1 MKKLQFSK
9 QIEKRFSDSG
19 VDARILQSYKS
30 WYEQLYEFCDY
41 ESLRSIKFESIV
53 DFFDFL
59 ETKKGYSPSSL
70 HVAITAIRYLYLE
83 IFNIKYSFEKIRLPR
98 IEREIPISIGKNELK
113 QLFDSIV
120 NPKHKVI
127 LTLIYAAGLDI
138 SEVVNIKAKDIQ
150 KGKLLVRNGNNKI
163 IRKTL
168 LGEYMLE
175 LLRNYQIIYK
185 PKKYLFEGQNLGSP
199 YSMSSIRTTFNQ
211 AKKKCGI
218 GDEITTRHLKY
229 SYVKHLQDEGY
240 KTIDI
245 LRHLNQFSGH
255 TIEYYSQIDSE
266 IQEIN
271 YSPIDSIYGKKQP
284 KSIHIEVTNE
294 QIENIVFT
302 DSQTKQLIEKN
313 PDLIKSFIENDLS
326 HSDIVALG
334 YRKTQL
340 ERFRKLLFENDYFDS
355 EKSIYN
361 ISKNEQVWQSFF
373 ESNPWIF
380 GHGLNYLFSTPLDD
394 KKLEQVVS
402 GYDFNSGGKRVDGL
416 LKTRGI
422 ISSLCFVEIK
432 THKADLLKAISN
444 SYRTES
450 WSVSDELAGAIAQIQ
465 RTVDK
470 SLRSISSKVEIK
482 DKNGN
487 LTGEQVFLYQPK
499 SYLILGSLSEFKNQ
513 YGVNEEKYS
522 SFEIFRRNII
532 NPEILT
538 FDELYERARFI
549 IENMK

>member
-1 MKKLQFSK
+1 MEKLQYSS
-9 QIEKRFSDSG
+9 QLEQRFLESG
-19 VDARILQSYKS
+19 VDKKTLQSYKS
-30 WYEQLYEFCDY
+30 WYDQLYEFCDY
-41 ESLRSIKFESIV
+41 ESLDSVKFDTIV
-53 DFFDFL
+53 DFFNSL
-59 ETKKGYSPSSL
+59 ENEKGYSPSSL
-70 HVAITAIRYLYLE
+70 HVAISAIRFLYLE
-83 IFNIKYSFEKIRLPR
+83 IFNIKFQFETIRLPR
-98 IEREIPISIGKNELK
+98 IEREIPVSIGKSELK

-120 NPKHKVI
+120 NPKQKAI
-127 LTLIYAAGLDI
+127 LTLIYSAGLDI
-138 SEVVNIKAKDIQ
+138 REVTFIKAKDIQ
-150 KGKLLVRNGNNKI
+150 NGQLSVRNGNNKI
-163 IRKTL
+163 VRKTM

-175 LLRNYQIIYK
+175 LLRNYQMIYK
-185 PKKYLFEGQNLGSP
+185 PKKYLFEGQKVSSP
-199 YSMSSIRTTFNQ
+199 YSESSIRSTFNQ
-211 AKKKCGI
+211 AKRKCGI
-218 GDEITTRHLKY
+218 PDEITVRNLKY

-240 KTIDI
+240 KTIDV
-245 LRHLNQFSGH
+245 LRHLNLFTGH
-255 TIEYYSQIDSE
+255 TIEYYSQIDNE

-271 YSPIDSIYGKKQP
+271 YSPIDSIYGKKHP
-284 KSIHIEVTNE
+284 KSIQIEVTNE

-302 DSQTKQLIEKN
+302 DSQTKHLIEKN
-313 PDLIKSFIENDLS
+313 PELIKSFIENDLS

-340 ERFRKLLFENDYFDS
+340 ERFRKLLFDEEYFDS
-355 EKSIYN
+355 EKSMSK
-361 ISKNEQVWQSFF
+361 ISRNEQVWQLFF

-422 ISSLCFVEIK
+422 VSSLCFVEIK
-432 THKADLLKAISN
+432 THKTDLLKAN

-450 WSVSDELAGAIAQIQ
+450 WSVSEELTGAIAQIQ

-470 SLRSISSKVEIK
+470 SLRTISSKVEIK

-549 IENMK
+549 IENLK

>member
-1 MKKLQFSK
+1 MEKLRYSSQLE
-9 QIEKRFSDSG
+9 QRFLESG
-19 VDARILQSYKS
+19 VDEKTLQSYKS
-30 WYEQLYEFCDY
+30 WYDQLYEFCNY
-41 ESLRSIKFESIV
+41 ESLDLVKFDTIV
-53 DFFDFL
+53 DFFYSL
-59 ETKKGYSPSSL
+59 ENEKGYSPSSL
-70 HVAITAIRYLYLE
+70 RVAISAIRYLYLE
-83 IFNIKYSFEKIRLPR
+83 IFNIKYHFEKIRLPR
-98 IEREIPISIGKNELK
+98 VEREIPVSIGKNELK
-113 QLFDSIV
+113 QLFDSID
-120 NPKHKVI
+120 NPKQKVI
-127 LTLIYAAGLDI
+127 LTLIYSAGLDI
-138 SEVVNIKAKDIQ
+138 SEVPYIKVKDIQ
-150 KGKLLVRNGNNKI
+150 NGQLTVRNGNNKI
-163 IRKTL
+163 VRKSI

-175 LLRNYQIIYK
+175 LIRTYQMIYK
-185 PKKYLFEGQNLGSP
+185 PKKYLFEGQKVSSP
-199 YSMSSIRTTFNQ
+199 YSIRSIGSAFNQ
-211 AKKKCGI
+211 AKRKCGI
-218 GDEITTRHLKY
+218 ADEITIRHLKY

-245 LRHLNQFSGH
+245 LRHLNLSSGH
-255 TIEYYSQIDSE
+255 TIEYYSQIDNE

-271 YSPIDSIYGKKQP
+271 YSPIDSIYGKKHP
-284 KSIHIEVTNE
+284 KSIQIEVTNE

-313 PDLIKSFIENDLS
+313 PELIKSFIENDLS

-340 ERFRKLLFENDYFDS
+340 ERFRRLLFDDEYFDS
-355 EKSIYN
+355 EKSTYQ
-361 ISKNEQVWQSFF
+361 ISKNEQVWQLFF

-394 KKLEQVVS
+394 KKLEQVVR

-422 ISSLCFVEIK
+422 VSSLCFVEIK
-432 THKADLLKAISN
+432 THKTDLLKASSN

-450 WSVSDELAGAIAQIQ
+450 WSVSDELTGAIAQIQ

-549 IENMK
+549 IENLK

>member
-1 MKKLQFSK
+1 MEKLQYSS
-9 QIEKRFSDSG
+9 QLEQRFLESG
-19 VDARILQSYKS
+19 VDKKTLQSYKS
-30 WYEQLYEFCDY
+30 WYDQLYEFCDY
-41 ESLRSIKFESIV
+41 ESLDSVKFDTIV
-53 DFFDFL
+53 DFFNSL
-59 ETKKGYSPSSL
+59 EIEKGYSPSSL
-70 HVAITAIRYLYLE
+70 HVAISAIRFLYLE
-83 IFNIKYSFEKIRLPR
+83 IFNIKFQFETIRLPR
-98 IEREIPISIGKNELK
+98 IEREIPVSIGKSELK

-120 NPKHKVI
+120 NPKQKAI
-127 LTLIYAAGLDI
+127 LTLIYSAGLDI
-138 SEVVNIKAKDIQ
+138 REVTFIKAKDIQ
-150 KGKLLVRNGNNKI
+150 NGQLSVRNGNNKI
-163 IRKTL
+163 VRKTM

-175 LLRNYQIIYK
+175 LLRNYQMIYK
-185 PKKYLFEGQNLGSP
+185 PQKYLFEGQKVSSP
-199 YSMSSIRTTFNQ
+199 YSETSIRSTFNQ
-211 AKKKCGI
+211 AKRKCGI
-218 GDEITTRHLKY
+218 PDEITVRNLKY

-240 KTIDI
+240 KTIDV
-245 LRHLNQFSGH
+245 LRHLNLFTGH
-255 TIEYYSQIDSE
+255 TIEYYSQIDNE

-271 YSPIDSIYGKKQP
+271 YSPIDSIYGKKHP
-284 KSIHIEVTNE
+284 KSIQIEVTNE

-302 DSQTKQLIEKN
+302 DSQTKHLIEKN
-313 PDLIKSFIENDLS
+313 PELIKSFIENDLS

-340 ERFRKLLFENDYFDS
+340 ERFRKLLFDEEYFDS
-355 EKSIYN
+355 EKSMSK
-361 ISKNEQVWQSFF
+361 ISRNEQVWQLFF

-422 ISSLCFVEIK
+422 VSSLCFVEIK
-432 THKADLLKAISN
+432 THKADLLKAN

-450 WSVSDELAGAIAQIQ
+450 WSVSEELTGAIAQIQ

-470 SLRSISSKVEIK
+470 SLRTISSKVEIK

>member
-1 MKKLQFSK
+1 MKKLQYNSQLEQKFLESG
-9 QIEKRFSDSG
+9 IDEKT
-19 VDARILQSYKS
+19 LQSYKS
-30 WYEQLYEFCDY
+30 WYDQLYKFCDY
-41 ESLRSIKFESIV
+41 ELLDSVKFETIV
-53 DFFDFL
+53 AFFDFL
-59 ETKKGYSPSSL
+59 ENNKGYSPPTL
-70 HVAITAIRYLYLE
+70 HGAMTAIRYLYLK
-83 IFNIKYSFEKIRLPR
+83 IFNIKYSFEKIKLPR
-98 IEREIPISIGKNELK
+98 IEREIPISIGKNALK
-113 QLFDSIV
+113 LLFDSII
-120 NPKHKVI
+120 NPKQKVI
-127 LTLIYAAGLDI
+127 LTLIYSAGLDI
-138 SEVVNIKAKDIQ
+138 KEVAYIKAEDVQ
-150 KGKLLVRNGNNKI
+150 NGQLTVRNSNNKI
-163 IRKTL
+163 VRKTI
-168 LGEYMLE
+168 LGEYVLE
-175 LLRNYQIIYK
+175 LLRNYQMIYK
-185 PKKYLFEGQNLGSP
+185 PKKYLFEGQNDSSP
-199 YSMSSIRTTFNQ
+199 YTESSIRNAFNQ

-218 GDEITTRHLKY
+218 AVEITTKHLKY

-245 LRHLNQFSGH
+245 LRHLNLSSGQ
-255 TIEYYSQIDSE
+255 TIEYYSQIDNE

-284 KSIHIEVTNE
+284 KSIQIEVTNE
-294 QIENIVFT
+294 QLENIVFT

-313 PDLIKSFIENDLS
+313 PALIKSFIENDLS
-326 HSDIVALG
+326 HSDIIALG

-340 ERFRKLLFENDYFDS
+340 ERFRKLLFDDEYFDL
-355 EKSIYN
+355 EKSTYN
-361 ISKNEQVWQSFF
+361 IQKNEQVWQSFF

-432 THKADLLKAISN
+432 THKTDLLKAN
-444 SYRTES
+444 SYRIES
-450 WSVSDELAGAIAQIQ
+450 WSVSDELTGAIAQIQ

-470 SLRSISSKVEIK
+470 SLRTISAKVEIK

-499 SYLILGSLSEFKNQ
+499 SYLILGSLSEFRNQ
-513 YGVNEEKYS
+513 FGVNEEKYS

-549 IENMK
+549 VENMK